1 MSQWIVVPVL
11 ALAYLV
17 GSAPASAPRDR
28 DHDGLPNRWEQRYG
42 LSTTSNS
49 AKGDPDRDDL
59 RNRREYSLATN
70 PRNHDTDEDG
80 YNDRVEVREGK
91 NPLKASRPPLPNPST
106 TGVPAGW
113 TPDRTQTNDLVVTR
127 PGAVVEDVLLRNAD
141 LEVDAPNVTIRRVK
155 LQGGSI
161 DTGVPCGNGTVI
173 VNTTLEPP
181 PGENLAIESEGA
193 VSYGGYTARGVEI
206 LDRGEGFR
214 VAAKSECGP
223 VRIKDSFVRI
233 ATPPGCSHADGLQG
247 YGGAALKLVNT
258 TIDFGD
264 VCGTAP
270 FFYPEA
276 QGNTRADIDRLLVMG
291 GGFPFRLG
299 TPGSVSG
306 LKVVKDSWDFGP
318 IYVPECSLLSHWDA
332 RIVKITPEYQVRRNV
347 RPLRCD

>member
-1 MSQWIVVPVL
+1 MSKWMVLPVL

-17 GSAPASAPRDR
+17 APAPASAPRDR
-28 DHDGLPNRWEQRYG
+28 DHDGLPDKWEQRYG

-49 AKGDPDRDDL
+49 AKGDPDRDGL
-59 RNRREYSLATN
+59 RNRREYRLRTS
-70 PRNHDTDEDG
+70 PRNHDTDHDG
-80 YNDRVEVREGK
+80 YGDGVEVRLGK
-91 NPLKASRPPLPNPST
+91 NPRKASSRPLPNPST

-113 TPDRTQTNDLVVTR
+113 TPDRTQTTDLEVTR
-127 PGAVVEDVLLRNAD
+127 PGAVIEDLLLVDAD
-141 LEVDAPNVTIRRVK
+141 LHVSAPNVTIRRVK

-161 DTGVPCGNGTVI
+161 NTGVPCANGTVI

-181 PGENLAIESEGA
+181 PGENLAVESEGA
-193 VSYGGYTARGVEI
+193 VSYGGYTARGVE
-206 LDRGEGFR
+206 LLNRGEGFR
-214 VAAKSECGP
+214 VAAKSGCGP
-223 VRIKDSFVRI
+223 VRIEDSFVRI
-233 ATPPGCSHADGLQG
+233 ATPPGCSHADGIQG
-247 YGGAALKLVNT
+247 YGGAPLTVINA

-306 LKVVKDSWDFGP
+306 LKVVEDSWDFGP
-318 IYVPECSLLSHWDA
+318 IYVPDCSLLSHWDA
-332 RIVKITPEYQVRRNV
+332 RIVRITPDYQVSKNV
-347 RPLRCD
+347 EPLHCD